1 MNERVYLLLVDDEAR
16 NLDALESILDDP
28 SYLLLRAEDADQ
40 ALKRLLDYDVAAI
53 VLDIN
58 MPGMSGFELAQI
70 IKGTKKF
77 RQVPTSSSR
86 RT

>member
-1 MNERVYLLLVDDEAR
+1 
-16 NLDALESILDDP
+16 
-28 SYLLLRAEDADQ
+28 
-40 ALKRLLDYDVAAI
+40 LDYDVAAI